1 LFPFWNNFYITFLK
15 NFTTI
20 VYMSIPD
27 KIKTEVKSLIN
38 KAAAENIVAKNLL
51 DDFIRGKRFN
61 STIRNEVTDYF
72 FKALRYYGLF
82 SAGHNIE
89 NDENIKELIANT
101 EYDEHF
107 PSKIIGVNKF
117 VSKIIFENLNKD
129 TFLSFLERAPL
140 TIRVNS
146 VKTTREY
153 LREKYSFFENTN
165 ISPFGLYTLKH
176 INLRQL
182 DEFKKGY
189 FEIQDEAS
197 QLIYFLVNPK
207 YSEKILDICAGTGG
221 KTLSLLSTGL
231 NPDIYAYD
239 ISFNRLK
246 VLEKRVRLNN
256 FKVKL
261 LKRLSGH
268 YNKTLIDAPCSG
280 SGSIRRDVDVL
291 LRLNEEKLKN
301 LVATQREIFDKAYQ
315 LTEKGGYIIY
325 VTCSFFKEE
334 NEKQVEYFL
343 NHYNI
348 NLVEV
353 STLFDSHINKS
364 LQTTTYYKT
373 NPLLSNMDGFFG
385 AVFKIL

>member
-1 LFPFWNNFYITFLK
+1 
-15 NFTTI
+15 
-20 VYMSIPD
+20 MSIPD
-27 KIKTEVKSLIN
+27 KINTEIKDLIN
-38 KAAAENIVAKNLL
+38 KAATGNIVARNLL

-89 NDENIKELIANT
+89 NDENIGELIANT

-129 TFLSFLERAPL
+129 TFLSFLQRAPL

-146 VKTTREY
+146 LKTTREY
-153 LREKYSFFENTN
+153 LKEKYPFFENTN

-182 DEFKKGY
+182 EEFKRGY

-207 YSEKILDICAGTGG
+207 YSEKILDMCAGTGG

-231 NPDIYAYD
+231 NPHIYAYD

-301 LVATQREIFDKAYQ
+301 LVTTQRELFDKAYQ

-334 NEKQVEYFL
+334 NEEQVEYFL

-348 NLVEV
+348 KLVEV

-385 AVFKIL
+385 AIFKIL

>member
-1 LFPFWNNFYITFLK
+1 MKFSDN
-15 NFTTI
+15 
-20 VYMSIPD
+20 VYTQIKALID
-27 KIKTEVKSLIN
+27 KTVTENLI
-38 KAAAENIVAKNLL
+38 AKNVL
-51 DDFIRGKRFN
+51 DNFIREKRFN
-61 STIRNEVTDYF
+61 STIRNEATDYF

-82 SAGHNIE
+82 SNGHDIE
-89 NDENIKELIANT
+89 NDENVAEIIANT

-117 VSKIIFENLNKD
+117 VSKKIFENLDKD
-129 TFLSFLERAPL
+129 TFLSFLQRAPL
-140 TIRVNS
+140 TVRVNS
-146 VKTTREY
+146 LKTTREF
-153 LREKYSFFENTN
+153 LKEKYPFFENTE

-207 YSEKILDICAGTGG
+207 YSEKILDMCAGTGG

-246 VLEKRVRLNN
+246 ILEKRVRLNKFN
-256 FKVKL
+256 VKL
-261 LKRLSGH
+261 LKKLSGR
-268 YNKTLIDAPCSG
+268 YNKILIDAPCSG

-291 LRLNEEKLKN
+291 LRLNEEKLNN
-301 LVATQREIFDKAYQ
+301 LIDTQRKIFDKAYQ
-315 LTEKGGYIIY
+315 LAEKGGYIIY

-334 NEKQVEYFL
+334 NEEQVEYFL
-343 NHYNI
+343 NHYKI
-348 NLVEV
+348 KLVDV
-353 STLFDSHINKS
+353 NTLFDSHINKS
-364 LQTTTYYKT
+364 LKTTTFYKT